1 MPNLIKLLRQIQD
14 KGISATG
21 HFAKMKG
28 ANLHEEMLRIE
39 MENAGSTEA
48 LLEQW

>member
-1 MPNLIKLLRQIQD
+1 M
-14 KGISATG
+14 
-21 HFAKMKG
+21 KMKR

-48 LLEQW
+48 LLEQ